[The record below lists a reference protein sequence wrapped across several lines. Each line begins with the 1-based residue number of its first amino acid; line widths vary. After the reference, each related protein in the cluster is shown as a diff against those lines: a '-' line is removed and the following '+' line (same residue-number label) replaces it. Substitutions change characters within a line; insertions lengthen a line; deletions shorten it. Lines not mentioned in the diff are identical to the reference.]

1 MTVGERIQY
10 HRKKQNLSQ
19 EELGQK
25 LLVSRQ
31 TVSLW
36 ETDQTLPTVDNLR
49 LLRDIFGISI
59 DELLGVEPASVPDEP
74 TPLESYTFRHTR
86 EHLDE
91 KLKSQRRSLLARF
104 GAFLL
109 VIAIFFISAA
119 QTEEY
124 RVICLCLGAFAAVC
138 ACRYIAVFWQLRK
151 KHDSDLNRMLDNTYT
166 YNLFENELHIRI
178 QRDGEC
184 LENLHIPY
192 DALAKVGRTEC
203 YYEIYNRGRMYFVP
217 RSLFETGDPALRS
230 RFETLLE
237 TKRSNKKG
245 VPPEGK
251 WWIISTV
258 LVALSILAL
267 IFENIMFDWIY
278 EASFEGLLELHRRT
292 WVYFVLSAIPLAS
305 VGVGIYL
312 RCKGVRSLKNIII
325 GVIVAL
331 ILIVSGTIQYIV
343 SKNTLEQFEEPFLSL
358 EKYLAVDL
366 PEVERYSYDS
376 VRSSHN
382 DAVRLI
388 KIAYFDA
395 ETCAEFE
402 KDILQDRRWLTE
414 FSDKLSWYSDG
425 VEQMLSYDYIL
436 LYDLSTG
443 EFNPVTKT
451 SSGKYHFLVVCYE
464 LETHCMQICDIYLPA
479 DKLFVTESQ

>member
-86 EHLDE
+86 EPLDAR
-91 KLKSQRRSLLARF
+91 LKSQRRSLLARF

-109 VIAIFFISAA
+109 VIAMFFMSAS
-119 QTEEY
+119 QTDEY
-124 RVICLCLGAFAAVC
+124 LVICLCLGAFAAVC

-151 KHDSDLNRMLDNTYT
+151 KHDSDLNRMLANTYT

-203 YYEIYNRGRMYFVP
+203 YYEIYNSGRMYFVP

-230 RFETLLE
+230 RFEALLE
-237 TKRSNKKG
+237 TKLGASKG
-245 VPPEGK
+245 VATEGK
-251 WWIISTV
+251 WKVISIALVVASIAV
-258 LVALSILAL
+258 LVVGAGKLGLMSLYEFTRMGQGFWAFSAFLLIPFASIA
-267 IFENIMFDWIY
+267 M
-278 EASFEGLLELHRRT
+278 
-292 WVYFVLSAIPLAS
+292 
-305 VGVGIYL
+305 GIYL
-312 RCKGVRSLKNIII
+312 QRKGKRALKNIVIGII
-325 GVIVAL
+325 VIVLLVMQGISTHTWGINEKEAL
-331 ILIVSGTIQYIV
+331 EEYFLSVETCFDMDFPGM
-343 SKNTLEQFEEPFLSL
+343 EQFFS
-358 EKYLAVDL
+358 YSSSINNG
-366 PEVERYSYDS
+366 PEIPVNLVKFDPDS
-376 VRSSHN
+376 
-382 DAVRLI
+382 
-388 KIAYFDA
+388 
-395 ETCAEFE
+395 CAEFE
-402 KDILQDRRWLTE
+402 SQLSQDSRWLE
-414 FSDKLSWYSDG
+414 ELPAELVIYSG
-425 VEQMLSYDYIL
+425 GAIGKNAETDYIL
-436 LYDLSTG
+436 LYNATTG
-443 EFNPVTKT
+443 AFNSIPKEP
-451 SSGKYHFLVVCYE
+451 GMYRFLFVCYE
-464 LETHCMQICDIYLPA
+464 IDTHCMRISDYTLTC
-479 DKLFVTESQ
+479 